1 MKKFFQ
7 FIRAESPE
15 FRTRLVVI
23 SVAAGILNG
32 YAVSL
37 AIQAAKRLEPGQ
49 LQIREFLLFFISLAA
64 FWLSKEYVLN
74 RTTNIVEGIIR
85 NIRMRIMRSV
95 RTTGLLV
102 FERMNRGRIYSVL
115 SNDALTLSVSSGAI
129 INASSSACMLIFVI
143 ANIGFHSVWALG
155 ITLLF
160 VSGAV
165 YLYIRKSHTVNAEL
179 AAATRLENDFFEN
192 LNGLIHGYKELKL
205 SRARADDFF
214 SADLWEIIT
223 RTADLRTKA
232 GKTMNQ
238 SVLIG
243 QTFLLFTIAG
253 VLFLLPNLQPGDV
266 AVIGPVVAIVLFA
279 AGPIGD
285 VVVAIPALARA
296 GAAIDNINNLERD
309 LKQNQN
315 EIEIYAETQPLHE
328 EPFTSLACHGLSFA
342 YPPSPGNGP
351 HGFQLEPFDFS
362 LRAGEIVFIVGGN
375 GSGKST
381 FLRLL
386 TALYP
391 PANGRLI
398 WNDREVTP
406 DRLASYRNLFT
417 PIFSDF
423 HIFKRILGVPN
434 IDEDH
439 VRMLIARMDLTGK
452 TDIANRRLTNIDLS
466 SGQKKRLALILAQ
479 LDNRP
484 IFVFDEW
491 AADQDPVFRR
501 FFYTQ
506 LLPEMK
512 RQGHTILA
520 VTHDDQY
527 FSCADRVLKMEYGRF
542 LPGEHHAKA
551 FDEDA
556 SSAS

>member
-1 MKKFFQ
+1 MKKFIQ
-7 FIRAESPE
+7 FVRTESPE
-15 FRTRLVVI
+15 YRGRLLLI
-23 SVAAGILNG
+23 SIVAGIING

-37 AIQAAKRLEPGQ
+37 AIAAAKDLEPGR

-64 FWLSKEYVLN
+64 FWLCKEYVLN

-85 NIRMRIMRSV
+85 DIRMRIMRSV
-95 RTTGLLV
+95 RTTSLSV

-115 SNDALTLSVSSGAI
+115 SSDAVTLSMSSGAI
-129 INASSSACMLIFVI
+129 INASSSACMLVFVI
-143 ANIGFHSVWALG
+143 VNIAFHSLWALG
-155 ITLLF
+155 ITLIF
-160 VSGAV
+160 VTSAV
-165 YLYIRKSHTVNAEL
+165 YLYVLKSQTVNAEL
-179 AAATRLENDFFEN
+179 AAASRLENDFFEN

-205 SRARADDFF
+205 SRARSDDFF
-214 SADLWEIIT
+214 SADLWDIIKN
-223 RTADLRTKA
+223 TAELRTKT

-253 VLFLLPNLQPGDV
+253 ILFLLPNLQPSHIG
-266 AVIGPVVAIVLFA
+266 AIGPVIAIVLFA

-296 GAAIDNINNLERD
+296 TAAIDNIYQLERD
-309 LKQNQN
+309 LKENQN
-315 EIEIYAETQPLHE
+315 EIEAYAEKQPLQN
-328 EPFTSLACHGLSFA
+328 EPFSQLDLNRVSFA
-342 YPPSPGNGP
+342 YPPPPGNGA

-381 FLRLL
+381 FLKLL
-386 TALYP
+386 TALYQP
-391 PANGRLI
+391 SGGQLTWNGR
-398 WNDREVTP
+398 DVTP

-423 HIFKRILGVPN
+423 HIFKRILGVKDL
-434 IDEDH
+434 DENR
-439 VRMLIARMDLTGK
+439 VRELIARMDLTGK
-452 TDIANRRLTNIDLS
+452 TDVADHRLTNTDLS

-479 LDNRP
+479 LDDRP

-491 AADQDPVFRR
+491 AADQDPIFRR

-512 RQGHTILA
+512 QRGHAIVA
-520 VTHDDQY
+520 VTHDDHY
-527 FSCADRVLKMEYGRF
+527 FSYADRVLKMEYGRF
-542 LPGEHHAKA
+542 LAGEHHAKA
-551 FDEDA
+551 FDETT
-556 SSAS
+556 